1 MNKYFI
7 NNELKRSTAVIFVF
21 MFLLLFSDLAAM
33 ELHYKKLKADYI
45 GSMGAIT
52 LRILDK
58 NPQLEKEIM
67 PLVTKEISVEEA
79 AKGRTLLSQ
88 YGLTDRLEN
97 SFFPYINKTVI
108 SNYYSIGSI
117 FIIFTVIFFVFNY
130 YQYGFF
136 YRRIRNLT
144 QAAKKVIEGDFN
156 ITINENREGDLSKLA
171 VSFNSMKEIIR
182 ENISS
187 LKKEKQFLADI
198 LSDISHQLKTPL
210 SSLLVYNDILLHKD
224 LKDEDRKMFLKN
236 SQNQL
241 QRMRWLIQS
250 LLKLA
255 KLDAKAV
262 ELDKEELSLN
272 ETVHESVDA
281 LESKAEEGKIHITFK
296 EVGEVYL
303 NHDRLWLEEALIN
316 IIKNSIEHTPEG
328 GKIHITLT
336 ETPVYKRIEI
346 EDTGEGIKEEDLPKI
361 FNRFYKGKTNRKS
374 ESVGIGLAMAKSII
388 EAHDG
393 NIEVR
398 SKPDIGT
405 VFIITFI

>member
-67 PLVTKEISVEEA
+67 PLVTKDISVEET
-79 AKGRTLLSQ
+79 AKGRTFLSQ

-97 SFFPYINKTVI
+97 SFFPYINKTVT

-117 FIIFTVIFFVFNY
+117 FIIFTVILFVFNY

-346 EDTGEGIKEEDLPKI
+346 EDTGEGIREEDLPKI
-361 FNRFYKGKTNRKS
+361 FKRFYKGKTNRKS

-398 SKPDIGT
+398 SEPDIGT